1 MIRSQIHTHR
11 SAEHSLKDDG
21 NSFFCSYDN
30 IDYLDK
36 VKGEMNPITE
46 WKWTIYGDHRIYWAK
61 DGVDF
66 DTASAFC
73 EGEGGRLPRIMSQG
87 EEKEV
92 KVIFENNLILTLK

>member
-1 MIRSQIHTHR
+1 
-11 SAEHSLKDDG
+11 
-21 NSFFCSYDN
+21 
-30 IDYLDK
+30 
-36 VKGEMNPITE
+36 MNPITE

-92 KVIFENNLILTLK
+92 KVIFENNLILTLNGNFDQNLMFDIQKPGQLAKDWEMWIGLHSK